1 MHKIMFMFITLILGT
16 KKISVIACGQT
27 SSMALSD
34 AGEVGVIKGQEKTIF
49 TIYLL
54 INLKQASKHFQKHVH
69 PMEKHLPVIIDNC
82 LLLIH
87 ILTDESFYSR
97 NITVYL

>member
-34 AGEVGVIKGQEKTIF
+34 AGEVGLIKGREKKIF
-49 TIYLL
+49 K
-54 INLKQASKHFQKHVH
+54 NLFTYQFTTSK
-69 PMEKHLPVIIDNC
+69 
-82 LLLIH
+82 
-87 ILTDESFYSR
+87 
-97 NITVYL
+97 